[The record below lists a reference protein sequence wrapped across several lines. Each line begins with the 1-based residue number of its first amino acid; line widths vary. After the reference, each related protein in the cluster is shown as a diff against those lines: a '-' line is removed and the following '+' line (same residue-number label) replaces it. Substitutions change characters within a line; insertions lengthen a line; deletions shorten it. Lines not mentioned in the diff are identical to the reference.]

1 MPERARLKIE
11 KEEEGMLWTNGIDIF
26 GTDITLAEG
35 LTKEGFYKITREEY
49 NAIVAEREAKNEIME
64 M

>member
-26 GTDITLAEG
+26 GILV
-35 LTKEGFYKITREEY
+35 
-49 NAIVAEREAKNEIME
+49 VA
-64 M
+64 